1 MGEKSVNTNKNVDA
15 CGSSEAKM
23 KGTNGNMDLLI
34 ATLGQISAFQN
45 RNSQTPSGYF
55 PLTGMHAAHQEESR
69 GQFFSK
75 TQQLNLVDRQ
85 ELDPDLALQ
94 LWGQYL

>member
-1 MGEKSVNTNKNVDA
+1 M
-15 CGSSEAKM
+15 
-23 KGTNGNMDLLI
+23 
-34 ATLGQISAFQN
+34 
-45 RNSQTPSGYF
+45 Y
-55 PLTGMHAAHQEESR
+55 AARQEESR

-94 LWGQYL
+94 L